1 MPEMTFTVRWPDGST
16 QSCYSPSLV
25 MHDHL
30 VAGEDYTVADF
41 LTRTTTALT
50 EASERVRAKFGM
62 YCTSASAADAR
73 NSNARPRP
81 STPDRPRPGP
91 RDEPRL
97 VTPPAEQS

>member
-62 YCTSASAADAR
+62 YCTSASEQMQEFERAGRTLDPQSLVRVLEMNPA
-73 NSNARPRP
+73 SL
-81 STPDRPRPGP
+81 PG
-91 RDEPRL
+91 E
-97 VTPPAEQS
+97 S

>member
-1 MPEMTFTVRWPDGST
+1 MPEMMFTVRWPDGST

-41 LTRTTTALT
+41 LARTTTALT

-62 YCTSASAADAR
+62 YCTSASEQMQELERAGRTLDPQSLVRVLEMNPA
-73 NSNARPRP
+73 SL
-81 STPDRPRPGP
+81 PG
-91 RDEPRL
+91 E
-97 VTPPAEQS
+97 S

>member
-1 MPEMTFTVRWPDGST
+1 MPEMTFTVRWPDGRT

-30 VAGEDYTVADF
+30 VAGEDYTVAEF

-62 YCTSASAADAR
+62 YCTSASEQMQELERAGRTLDPQSLVRVLEMNPA
-73 NSNARPRP
+73 SL
-81 STPDRPRPGP
+81 PGES
-91 RDEPRL
+91 R
-97 VTPPAEQS
+97 

>member
-1 MPEMTFTVRWPDGST
+1 MPEMTFTVRWPDGRT

-30 VAGEDYTVADF
+30 VAGEDYTVAEF

-62 YCTSASAADAR
+62 YCTSASEQMRELERAGRTLDPQSLVRVLEMNPA
-73 NSNARPRP
+73 SL
-81 STPDRPRPGP
+81 PG
-91 RDEPRL
+91 EY
-97 VTPPAEQS
+97 